1 MTSISLNHQQNA
13 VPVLDIIRDLWPTRP
28 SRRRHYVDVRELPDH
43 LKRDVGI
50 LDGSRPTGGVRW

>member
-1 MTSISLNHQQNA
+1 MTTISFDRPVHETS
-13 VPVLDIIRDLWPTRP
+13 VLDIVRDLWPTRP

-50 LDGSRPTGGVRW
+50 LDGSRPVGGVRW